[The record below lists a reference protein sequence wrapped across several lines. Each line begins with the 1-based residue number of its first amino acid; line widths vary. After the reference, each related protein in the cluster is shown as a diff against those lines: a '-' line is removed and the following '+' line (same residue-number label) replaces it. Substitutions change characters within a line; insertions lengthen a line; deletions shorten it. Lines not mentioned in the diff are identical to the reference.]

1 MCIILNL
8 PSTFILHLHLT
19 CDQGT
24 TDVELGELFYLL
36 NIVASCRVRKYFMH
50 QHINFTDK
58 SFISPASCEMRACLL
73 KNRLLILMIFKW
85 HSNAHS

>member
-1 MCIILNL
+1 MCIIPSL

-24 TDVELGELFYLL
+24 TDNFGAELFYLL
-36 NIVASCRVRKYFMH
+36 NIVATCRMRKYFMH

-58 SFISPASCEMRACLL
+58 SFISPSQLWDACMSIE
-73 KNRLLILMIFKW
+73 KSFINIDDF
-85 HSNAHS
+85 